1 MNRALHFI
9 LFLLLSVIVAA
20 QKTNHPR
27 FDRKAYEKEQH
38 QFVIREAKL
47 TSEEAKTFF
56 AIYDEMR
63 AKERQL
69 FKQMHKHKKQRPATE
84 EECRKAIIERDKLDI
99 ARKQL
104 QQKYHLR
111 MLKVLPASKVME
123 ALHQSEKFDQMKFR
137 QMSRSHRHPRK
148 SANRDTQK
156 PRTKNQAQER

>member
-1 MNRALHFI
+1 MNRLLHFI
-9 LFLLLSVIVAA
+9 LFFFIAVTVMASDRP
-20 QKTNHPR
+20 K
-27 FDRKAYEKEQH
+27 FDRAAYEKEQH
-38 QFVIREAKL
+38 QFVIREARL
-47 TSEEAKTFF
+47 TKEEAKAFF
-56 AIYDEMR
+56 SIYDEMR

-123 ALHQSEKFDQMKFR
+123 ALRQSEKFDQMKFR

>member
-1 MNRALHFI
+1 MNRFFHFI
-9 LFLLLSVIVAA
+9 LSFLIAVTAMA
-20 QKTNHPR
+20 TDRPK
-27 FDRKAYEKEQH
+27 FDKKAYEKEQH
-38 QFVIREAKL
+38 QFVVREAKL
-47 TSEEAKTFF
+47 TKEEAKTFF

-69 FKQMHKHKKQRPATE
+69 FKQMHKHKKQRPTTE
-84 EECRKAIIERDKLDI
+84 EECRKAIIEGDKLDI
-99 ARKQL
+99 VRKQL

-123 ALHQSEKFDQMKFR
+123 ALRQSEKFDQMKFR

-156 PRTKNQAQER
+156 SRTKNQVQER